1 MGVYGYSIAVICGV
15 TRILPAIPS
24 PPACLPAYPFYL
36 PERFPTSLS
45 MTLDFTSIKKTKKPQ
60 VLVRALF
67 TLSPHNI
74 LLPPKFKLWSSS
86 HCHCQSQS
94 TASMLPQTYFVGIQV
109 ARPVWAMKER
119 PREASMTQAYLCHQH
134 LYMHL

>member
-45 MTLDFTSIKKTKKPQ
+45 MTLDFTSIKKNKKTSSASASTFY
-60 VLVRALF
+60 LV
-67 TLSPHNI
+67 
-74 LLPPKFKLWSSS
+74 SSQ
-86 HCHCQSQS
+86 HS
-94 TASMLPQTYFVGIQV
+94 TST
-109 ARPVWAMKER
+109 
-119 PREASMTQAYLCHQH
+119 
-134 LYMHL
+134 